1 MIDKVLVDT
10 NILVY
15 AYDNSDTKKQPQ
27 ALTTLNQLFEE
38 NRGIIS
44 TQILG
49 EFFITVTRKI
59 SDPLTIEEGI
69 NSLQNYMRAW
79 TIVEITPM
87 IILEAARG
95 VKDYQLN
102 FWDAQIWATA
112 RLNQIGVIYSEDF
125 NTGSFLEGV
134 QFINPLIEA

>member
-15 AYDNSDTKKQPQ
+15 AYDNSDPKKQPR
-27 ALTTLNQLFEE
+27 ALTTLNQLFDT

-59 SDPLTIEEGI
+59 PDPLTIEEGI
-69 NSLQNYMRAW
+69 NSLQNYIRAW

-102 FWDAQIWATA
+102 FWDAQVWATA

-134 QFINPLIEA
+134 QFINPLVKA

>member
-15 AYDNSDTKKQPQ
+15 AYDNSDPKKQPQ
-27 ALTTLNQLFEE
+27 ALITLNQLFDT

-59 SDPLTIEEGI
+59 PDPLTIEEGI

-79 TIVEITPM
+79 KIVEITPM

-125 NTGSFLEGV
+125 NTGIFLEGV
-134 QFINPLIEA
+134 QFINPLDKA